1 MKIRPDIIWTVT
13 GSDGGAGEV
22 QVFEAVRL
30 ARRFLFIILMLRLFI
45 MSTGK
50 LSLVATPIGNLEDIT
65 FRAIRTLKEC
75 DYVLCEDTRVTGKL
89 LHHYEIKAKMHR
101 YDAHTSESAH
111 QQILDDLE
119 DGKHIALV
127 SDAGTPGISDPGVL
141 LIKRAREAGSL
152 IEAIP
157 GPSAVTTA
165 VSLAGIAGNQFSFL
179 GFVPNKKGRETFFKE
194 LHDYDHPVVFF
205 ESTHRIIKT
214 LESLER
220 ALPETTVYIG
230 RELTK
235 MHEEMLVGSA
245 TELLRIIADTPV
257 KQKGEFVVITD
268 IKK

>member
-1 MKIRPDIIWTVT
+1 M
-13 GSDGGAGEV
+13 E
-22 QVFEAVRL
+22 Q
-30 ARRFLFIILMLRLFI
+30 
-45 MSTGK
+45 GK

-65 FRAIRTLKEC
+65 LRALRVLKEC

-111 QQILDDLE
+111 AQIISDLE
-119 DGKHIALV
+119 DGKHIVLV

-141 LIKRAREAGSL
+141 LIVRAREADIT

-157 GPSAVTTA
+157 GPSAVTAA
-165 VSLAGIAGNQFSFL
+165 VSLAGIAGNQFTFL
-179 GFVPNKKGRETFFKE
+179 GFIPQKKGRETFFKALKQYE
-194 LHDYDHPVVFF
+194 HPVVFF

-214 LESLER
+214 LESLEMT
-220 ALPETTVYIG
+220 LPETTVYIG

-245 TELLRIIADTPV
+245 TEILKILGEQPV
-257 KQKGEFVVITD
+257 KQKGEFVIIVD
-268 IKK
+268 CRS